1 MGGRA
6 PLSPLCADV
15 DLFWQKRHGH
25 FFQPFFLWI
34 PQLNVLGQK
43 SIVFFPAHLSAALE
57 REGEVRQAAIPA
69 FPLRSSSTHHFLWAV
84 DVARPSEC
92 TNLGMFKTRTAM
104 NVQNPREMNKTT
116 ARTALTHCIWAFT
129 ARVVWHGWVGG
140 WVGVSTQR

>member
-1 MGGRA
+1 MGEPPFHPFVPMSTCFGKNF
-6 PLSPLCADV
+6 PVDSSVECAGTEE
-15 DLFWQKRHGH
+15 HC
-25 FFQPFFLWI
+25 
-34 PQLNVLGQK
+34 
-43 SIVFFPAHLSAALE
+43 FFPAHLSAALE

-140 WVGVSTQR
+140 LVGVSTQR